1 MDDGEHT
8 VSKDYRRGTKRSVNQ
23 HVRPG
28 FACCVH
34 RGVIVR
40 IAPLASCLS
49 V

>member
-1 MDDGEHT
+1 MDDGEQT
-8 VSKDYRRGTKRSVNQ
+8 VSETYRRRAEWPVNQ
-23 HVRPG
+23 HVRPD

-40 IAPLASCLS
+40 IALLASYLR